1 MKTIFYERAQRVKHC
16 FSPRENKIHILK
28 PLCNFLL
35 FYRQEGLPFFFL
47 TPSAN
52 FIANCCISAAGISW
66 SSLLSSS
73 LVWNS
78 LNNFQSYKSF
88 LLGIKIILLLR
99 ERFCVSFRQLP
110 ESITRLFSPSIWQ
123 IVHKQEFE
131 LEITSSISSIV
142 RISQIRYSS
151 RGCSFV

>member
-1 MKTIFYERAQRVKHC
+1 MLKKILGTRKLRNLNEKYNFQVRDNRLKKINKGYYTAAWKYEFYFRVVKTIFYERAQRVKHC
-16 FSPRENKIHILK
+16 FSPRESKIYILK
-28 PLCNFLL
+28 PLSKFLL
-35 FYRQEGLPFFFL
+35 LYGQEGLPFFFL

-73 LVWNS
+73 LEWNS

-99 ERFCVSFRQLP
+99 ERFYVSFR
-110 ESITRLFSPSIWQ
+110 
-123 IVHKQEFE
+123 
-131 LEITSSISSIV
+131 
-142 RISQIRYSS
+142 
-151 RGCSFV
+151 